1 MASLNVDAGI
11 RCGFRAPNLAKL
23 KAVVNVLQRTYFK
36 TSLSDLNLII
46 FVTARQFH
54 LFLTLSSQ
62 LRFTKIDIINS
73 NLREDFKGVKCF

>member
-36 TSLSDLNLII
+36 TLSHLNLII

>member
-1 MASLNVDAGI
+1 MLTLVP
-11 RCGFRAPNLAKL
+11 CGFRARNLAKM

-36 TSLSDLNLII
+36 TLSHLNLII

-62 LRFTKIDIINS
+62 LRFTKIDKS
-73 NLREDFKGVKCF
+73 QFEPERRFQ